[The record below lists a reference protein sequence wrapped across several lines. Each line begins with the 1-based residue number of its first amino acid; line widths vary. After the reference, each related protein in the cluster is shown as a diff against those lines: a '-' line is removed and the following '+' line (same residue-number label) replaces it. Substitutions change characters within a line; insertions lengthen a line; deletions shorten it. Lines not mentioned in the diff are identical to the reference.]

1 MRLFFGFCLLIWGFP
16 SLAQNVQIKDIE
28 LAGSK
33 IIVHYDLE
41 DSNPNNEYIL
51 DMYSNRD
58 NFSTALLRVKGD
70 IGTEVKPGKD
80 KRVEWNLG
88 DELGNYKGK
97 VAVELRGKVFTP
109 IVKLQEFNAD
119 KKYRRGKSY
128 PITWRPGNTN
138 PINIELFK
146 GTQRIT
152 GEVNHPNSGS
162 SSLSI
167 PADADK
173 GDDYRVKITDTKNP
187 SGIVY
192 SESFKVVPKIPML
205 IKVIVPLAIVG
216 GAAVG
221 LGGGGGESGGTNA
234 EKDIELPGL
243 PGGN

>member
-1 MRLFFGFCLLIWGFP
+1 
-16 SLAQNVQIKDIE
+16 
-28 LAGSK
+28 
-33 IIVHYDLE
+33 
-41 DSNPNNEYIL
+41 
-51 DMYSNRD
+51 
-58 NFSTALLRVKGD
+58 
-70 IGTEVKPGKD
+70 
-80 KRVEWNLG
+80 
-88 DELGNYKGK
+88 
-97 VAVELRGKVFTP
+97 
-109 IVKLQEFNAD
+109 
-119 KKYRRGKSY
+119 
-128 PITWRPGNTN
+128 
-138 PINIELFK
+138 
-146 GTQRIT
+146 
-152 GEVNHPNSGS
+152 
-162 SSLSI
+162 LSI

>member
-1 MRLFFGFCLLIWGFP
+1 MRTFCLIGLLLP
-16 SLAQNVQIKDIE
+16 MSLFAQNVQITDIE
-28 LAGSK
+28 IAGQNV
-33 IIVHYDLE
+33 IVHYDLE

-51 DMYSNRD
+51 DLYSNRD

-70 IGTEVKPGKD
+70 IGNEVKPGKD
-80 KRVEWNLG
+80 KKVTWNLA
-88 DELGNYKGK
+88 DELGNYQGK

-109 IVKLQEFNAD
+109 IVKFQQFNVN

-146 GTQRIT
+146 GTQRIA

-167 PADADK
+167 PSDAEK
-173 GDDYRVKITDTKNP
+173 GDDYRLKITDTKSP
-187 SGIVY
+187 TSIVY
-192 SESFKVVPKIPML
+192 SPNFTVVPKLPML

-216 GAAVG
+216 GAVVG
-221 LGGGGGESGGTNA
+221 LSGGGGEGGGTVT
-234 EKDIELPGL
+234 EQDIPLPGL